1 MPMLP
6 LPLLQMLPLLP
17 LRMLLVVM
25 VQMVVAT
32 LEEVRV
38 LVLPVM
44 LPLPKVVLLLS
55 VQRNQHLLKK
65 EALLLRN
72 NTI

>member
-1 MPMLP
+1 MLP
-6 LPLLQMLPLLP
+6 LPLLPLLQMLP

-38 LVLPVM
+38 Q
-44 LPLPKVVLLLS
+44 VLLVIL
-55 VQRNQHLLKK
+55 HLPR
-65 EALLLRN
+65 AA
-72 NTI
+72 